1 MSPHILI
8 LSGLY
13 DYSADLVALQLQHA
27 GVPFVRLNREQL
39 AGHRLTLDPLV
50 PELIV
55 HGPAGTPPS

>member
-27 GVPFVRLNREQL
+27 GGCCQLNEGRSQL
-39 AGHRLTLDPLV
+39 NV
-50 PELIV
+50 
-55 HGPAGTPPS
+55 